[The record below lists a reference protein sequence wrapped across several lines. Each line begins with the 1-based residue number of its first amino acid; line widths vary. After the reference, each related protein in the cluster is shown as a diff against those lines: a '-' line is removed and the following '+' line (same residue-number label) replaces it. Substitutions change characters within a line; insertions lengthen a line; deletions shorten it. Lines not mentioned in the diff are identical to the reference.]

1 MIFSVS
7 NLVFGCSISR
17 FGLLLPLL
25 LLVVVVVLLTL
36 LLLLAPLDA
45 AGDAVEVVVFVF
57 DEETT
62 SC

>member
-17 FGLLLPLL
+17 YGLLLLPLP
-25 LLVVVVVLLTL
+25 

-45 AGDAVEVVVFVF
+45 AGDAVEAVVFVF
-57 DEETT
+57 HEETT